1 MCPQFFSD
9 VGIGFV
15 MAPAPMI
22 EARWQVNGLLSSE
35 VCADP
40 AGLQDLDDSWAGQ
53 NPWVGGHVAVLL
65 EREKTTRK
73 RQVNFLEREVEQ
85 VKRKLA
91 ESQATLRQNL
101 VWLSASLE
109 VPSPCAAKLE
119 EAVEIMRSCFDQVR
133 TSKEVDELLQEYAA
147 KDDEHHHKQEV
158 STDGCSSSFAA
169 YSCSNSSTER

>member
-1 MCPQFFSD
+1 
-9 VGIGFV
+9 
-15 MAPAPMI
+15 MI
-22 EARWQVNGLLSSE
+22 PCS
-35 VCADP
+35 
-40 AGLQDLDDSWAGQ
+40 
-53 NPWVGGHVAVLL
+53 
-65 EREKTTRK
+65 K
-73 RQVNFLEREVEQ
+73 Q

-158 STDGCSSSFAA
+158 STDGLPT
-169 YSCSNSSTER
+169 STDEPMETCKVFENVKIADSEEDGEDPGNQDLEQMLLTCAPGPCLVSI